1 MILLSSLHTR
11 ASEVRCGG
19 HLTVARQGFL
29 RSRMEEVE
37 AFLDMDRHAS
47 WTGNHRFYHRFFWWF
62 FILCF
67 VKISGRV
74 ALFLFWAAQEHGG
87 IYIYIYIYIIIYMCI
102 YIYIYVYIYI
112 YMYIY
117 IYVCVYIYNWL
128 IVDLLPFITMDWE
141 GETSG
146 WAAISALFPTEATGR
161 PAELWI
167 EFPQKLGKSKFQP
180 CPIHPPIWNI
190 SACSS
195 DVQIWRH
202 MNEWRQ
208 QQTLI
213 YIRDFCRFIH
223 EQKGFCCLKKTC
235 FFSS

>member
-1 MILLSSLHTR
+1 MQKEQHFISSWWPLISLLFPLIFHDVHWSSIGFPWFFHWFPIMILLSSLHTR

-87 IYIYIYIYIIIYMCI
+87 IYIIIYICV
-102 YIYIYVYIYI
+102 YIYVYIY
-112 YMYIY
+112 
-117 IYVCVYIYNWL
+117 VYIQL
-128 IVDLLPFITMDWE
+128 IDCWFIAVYYY
-141 GETSG
+141 GLGG
-146 WAAISALFPTEATGR
+146 WNERLGR
-161 PAELWI
+161 
-167 EFPQKLGKSKFQP
+167 
-180 CPIHPPIWNI
+180 
-190 SACSS
+190 
-195 DVQIWRH
+195 
-202 MNEWRQ
+202 
-208 QQTLI
+208 
-213 YIRDFCRFIH
+213 YIRFVPNRSHGEACRAMNRVSS
-223 EQKGFCCLKKTC
+223 KTWEI
-235 FFSS
+235 